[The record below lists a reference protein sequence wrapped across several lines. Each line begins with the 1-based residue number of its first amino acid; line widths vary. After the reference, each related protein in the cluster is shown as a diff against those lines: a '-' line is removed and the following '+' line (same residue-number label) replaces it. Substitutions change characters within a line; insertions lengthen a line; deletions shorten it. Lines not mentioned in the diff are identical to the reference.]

1 MMNISGVSH
10 MGFVG
15 GHLATAHN
23 QHPSGEVSG
32 GSCETLSQVN
42 AVAENTRSSS
52 INDNLTPVVNNA

>member
-1 MMNISGVSH
+1 